1 MRIVGWCLTPQVAV
15 LDFSLD
21 LPFSISYSLCSP
33 RLILP
38 LYTYSSCAWHVLWT
52 EPVPSV
58 STRTVPPV
66 AG

>member
-1 MRIVGWCLTPQVAV
+1 MKRHN
-15 LDFSLD
+15 
-21 LPFSISYSLCSP
+21 YSAFVCSP

-38 LYTYSSCAWHVLWT
+38 LYTYSSCAWRT